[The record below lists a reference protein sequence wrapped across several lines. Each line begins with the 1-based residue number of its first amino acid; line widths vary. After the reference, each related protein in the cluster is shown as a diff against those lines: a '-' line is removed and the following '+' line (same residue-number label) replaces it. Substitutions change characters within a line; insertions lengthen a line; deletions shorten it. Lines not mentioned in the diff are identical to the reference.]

1 MYELVTTATPEDVGL
16 STNRLGQVSDWMR
29 RQVDAGVLPGLTVA
43 VSRRGEIAYVERTGS
58 MDLEAGKALVA
69 DTIFRIYSMTKPIV
83 SAAALMLYEEGCFQ
97 LDDPLSKF
105 LPAFAEPEVLQLD
118 DNGAV
123 RLVAAARPITVRD
136 LLSHTSGLVYGARE
150 AGPIGEFYQGA
161 GVDFSRSNAGIS
173 LAQMVDRVAE
183 LPLVCHPGS
192 AWNYGISTDVVG
204 RLVEVLSGKELDVFL
219 AERIFAPLGMIDT
232 GFHVLPEKH
241 ARLAACYTRPDAGG
255 LELTDPPEGSRF
267 AAPADL
273 FSGGGG
279 LVSTMADYAAFCRMM
294 LANGQARGERLLGR
308 KTVEYMTRNH
318 LPGDMAAMGQPRF
331 GETSFEGIG
340 FGLGVAVMLDPA
352 RAQVIGSPGEYQWGG
367 VAGTAFWIDPAEEM
381 FVILMTQVMPSS
393 ALPLRRQLRVLTYQA
408 IID

>member
-16 STNRLGQVSDWMR
+16 STSRLGRVSDWMR

-58 MDLEAGKALVA
+58 MDLEAGKALAA

-83 SAAALMLYEEGCFQ
+83 SVAAMMLYEEGCFQ
-97 LDDPLSKF
+97 LDDPLSRF
-105 LPAFAEPEVLQLD
+105 LPAFAEPEVLQID

-161 GVDFSRSNAGIS
+161 GVDFSQSNAGIS

-204 RLVEVLSGKELDVFL
+204 RLVEVLSGQELDVFL
-219 AERIFAPLGMIDT
+219 AERIFAPLGMDDT
-232 GFHVLPEKH
+232 GFHVPPEKH

-255 LELTDPPEGSRF
+255 LELADPPEGSRF

-273 FSGGGG
+273 YSGGGG
-279 LVSTMADYAAFCRMM
+279 A
-294 LANGQARGERLLGR
+294 LAHSRSR
-308 KTVEYMTRNH
+308 
-318 LPGDMAAMGQPRF
+318 
-331 GETSFEGIG
+331 S
-340 FGLGVAVMLDPA
+340 
-352 RAQVIGSPGEYQWGG
+352 
-367 VAGTAFWIDPAEEM
+367 
-381 FVILMTQVMPSS
+381 
-393 ALPLRRQLRVLTYQA
+393 
-408 IID
+408 